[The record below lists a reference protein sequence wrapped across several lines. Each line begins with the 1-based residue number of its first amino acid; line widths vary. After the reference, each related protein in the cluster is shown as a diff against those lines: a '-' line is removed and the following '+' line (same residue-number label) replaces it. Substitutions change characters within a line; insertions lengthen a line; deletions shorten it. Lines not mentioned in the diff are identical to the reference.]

1 MSKIEEFKWPPKS
14 ELLFTNGRGKELYRS
29 KDRRFDLS
37 DNLMLNWPHFSRTI
51 YMNINSKS
59 TQWQS

>member
-1 MSKIEEFKWPPKS
+1 
-14 ELLFTNGRGKELYRS
+14 RS